1 MNTRV
6 RATPRTPA
14 AGAGH
19 GGSDPSPRC
28 SETLQVTV
36 ADVIRE
42 TRDTATLVLDAPL
55 QYAYRAGQWL
65 TIDPHQFSS
74 LLRFIQLM
82 EILKG
87 RTEPPRAYSMA
98 SAPHEPLA
106 ITIKEETWTPGQQKF
121 PTVLSPYLVHDV
133 KPGMPITISGFSGPY
148 HLPADIETRT
158 GHVVHLCEGSGSVPN
173 WAIVKAALRDHSR
186 LRHTFL
192 YSNTT
197 WDDIIFRDALH
208 ALAAENQDRLRVIHL
223 LTAQKDLTGLPAV
236 VRPGAMSTELVR
248 EVVPDCGT
256 AVFFACG
263 PALSPWDRLAA
274 KEKNVMPNPRFIES
288 IRDIINELRIPRSRF
303 WEESYG

>member
-1 MNTRV
+1 M
-6 RATPRTPA
+6 
-14 AGAGH
+14 
-19 GGSDPSPRC
+19 
-28 SETLQVTV
+28 
-36 ADVIRE
+36 ADDR
-42 TRDTATLVLDAPL
+42 
-55 QYAYRAGQWL
+55 
-65 TIDPHQFSS
+65 PHQFSS

-106 ITIKEETWTPGQQKF
+106 ITIKEETWTPGQQKY

-133 KPGMPITISGFSGPY
+133 TPGMPITISGFSGPY

-158 GHVVHLCEGSGSVPN
+158 DHVVHLCEGSGSVPN

-208 ALAAENQDRLRVIHL
+208 ALAAAHRDRLRVVHT
-223 LTAQKDLTGLPAV
+223 LTAQKDLTGLA
-236 VRPGAMSTELVR
+236 GS
-248 EVVPDCGT
+248 
-256 AVFFACG
+256 ACG
-263 PALSPWDRLAA
+263 RARSAPSWFASWSPTAA
-274 KEKNVMPNPRFIES
+274 RPSFSRAAPRCRHGS
-288 IRDIINELRIPRSRF
+288 GWRQRRRA
-303 WEESYG
+303 